1 MQIWMSD
8 KMGNISVELAP
19 SETDEVRRLISELDQ
34 TLAANYRP
42 EERHGVPLDALF
54 QPHIRFF
61 LARLDGAAVGCGG
74 VAFFPGFAEVKRM
87 YVRDIARR
95 RGVAQAMLNRI
106 EAEVH
111 EAGVAVLRL
120 ETGTHQEAAIQL
132 YLRAGFQR
140 CAAFGEYADMAPA
153 AIGTSVFF
161 EKRLGTSGSIQ
172 T

>member
-1 MQIWMSD
+1 MQIWLSD
-8 KMGNISVELAP
+8 NMGNISVELAP
-19 SETDEVRRLISELDQ
+19 SETDEVRGLISELDQ

-42 EERHGVPLDALF
+42 EERHGVPSVALF

-87 YVRDIARR
+87 YVRDIARG
-95 RGVAQAMLNRI
+95 RGIAQAMLNRI

-120 ETGTHQEAAIQL
+120 ETGTHQEAALQL
-132 YLRAGFQR
+132 YLRAGFQP
-140 CAAFGEYADMAPA
+140 CAAFGEYADMAPT

-161 EKRLGTSGSIQ
+161 EKRLGASGSIQ